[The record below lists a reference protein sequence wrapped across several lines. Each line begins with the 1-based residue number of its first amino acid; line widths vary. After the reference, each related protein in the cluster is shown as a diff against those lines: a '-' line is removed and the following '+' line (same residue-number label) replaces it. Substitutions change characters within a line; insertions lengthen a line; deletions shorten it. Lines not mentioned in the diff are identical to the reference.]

1 MLSTLSKC
9 PPPLKASRTDAGVD
23 DPLPD
28 AALEE
33 AGAAVAAV
41 HAVVLPVR
49 LVAAHL
55 AQHGHGQRAPCNKP
69 CLSAYPDK
77 AVPARVV
84 I

>member
-1 MLSTLSKC
+1 MS
-9 PPPLKASRTDAGVD
+9 PTDTSVD

-55 AQHGHGQRAPCNKP
+55 AQHGHGQRAPCNKS
-69 CLSAYPDK
+69 CLSAYCLLRQTGPS
-77 AVPARVV
+77 
-84 I
+84 